1 MFFYFIERNIILKE
15 TNEPIGSV
23 GIMFGDGVH
32 SADMEEG
39 DAEIGYW
46 LGVPYWGQGLIPEA
60 VNRLLSRCFE
70 ELDIKRVWCGHYDEN
85 TKSRRVMEK
94 CGFKYHHTE
103 EGKTSPLGDIRTE
116 HFTLLTREEWKQKN
130 YHIRPLTEADIPEMQ
145 SLFRSTVL
153 FINTKDYTQ
162 EEAEDWA
169 SCGDS
174 VVRWKKHL
182 SNHQFVGAFNTDNKM
197 VGYSSMNKDG
207 YLHSMFVHKDWQG
220 KGIASLLLTEV
231 ENMARQFG
239 VTRITS
245 EVSLT
250 ARPFFVSSFLLPPA
264 MERFRSQHSGIR
276 FELYQGLYYEIED
289 WVREGVVDF
298 GFTDMSRTTPFACE
312 PIYRDTMLAVL
323 PKGHPLGENI
333 FIQVDEL
340 AAEPFILLEEGR
352 GGGCIRELLARH
364 PQINVQYRVADD
376 YTILNMVES
385 RLGVSILPEAVL
397 RRSGQRLT
405 ARRLS
410 PELQRTI
417 GVIYKQ
423 KTGLSTA
430 GQLFLSELKAS
441 RPAPHG

>member
-1 MFFYFIERNIILKE
+1 MNRYIAFLKAFERNSFSDAARDLGY
-15 TNEPIGSV
+15 TQ
-23 GIMFGDGVH
+23 
-32 SADMEEG
+32 SAVSQMIKSLE
-39 DAEIGYW
+39 AE
-46 LGVPYWGQGLIPEA
+46 LGV
-60 VNRLLSRCFE
+60 
-70 ELDIKRVWCGHYDEN
+70 
-85 TKSRRVMEK
+85 
-94 CGFKYHHTE
+94 
-103 EGKTSPLGDIRTE
+103 
-116 HFTLLTREEWKQKN
+116 TLLV
-130 YHIRPLTEADIPEMQ
+130 
-145 SLFRSTVL
+145 RSR
-153 FINTKDYTQ
+153 
-162 EEAEDWA
+162 
-169 SCGDS
+169 S
-174 VVRWKKHL
+174 
-182 SNHQFVGAFNTDNKM
+182 
-197 VGYSSMNKDG
+197 
-207 YLHSMFVHKDWQG
+207 
-220 KGIASLLLTEV
+220 
-231 ENMARQFG
+231 G
-239 VTRITS
+239 VTLTYEGRHLLPYIRDTIRLGTFTS
-245 EVSLT
+245 
-250 ARPFFVSSFLLPPA
+250 VSSFLLPPA
-264 MERFRSQHSGIR
+264 MERFRRQHSRIR

-312 PIYRDTMLAVL
+312 PIYQDTMLAVL
-323 PKGHPLGENI
+323 PEGHPLGENI
-333 FIQVDEL
+333 FIQIDEL

-441 RPAPHG
+441 RIPPRG

>member
-1 MFFYFIERNIILKE
+1 
-15 TNEPIGSV
+15 
-23 GIMFGDGVH
+23 
-32 SADMEEG
+32 
-39 DAEIGYW
+39 
-46 LGVPYWGQGLIPEA
+46 
-60 VNRLLSRCFE
+60 
-70 ELDIKRVWCGHYDEN
+70 
-85 TKSRRVMEK
+85 
-94 CGFKYHHTE
+94 
-103 EGKTSPLGDIRTE
+103 
-116 HFTLLTREEWKQKN
+116 
-130 YHIRPLTEADIPEMQ
+130 
-145 SLFRSTVL
+145 
-153 FINTKDYTQ
+153 
-162 EEAEDWA
+162 
-169 SCGDS
+169 
-174 VVRWKKHL
+174 
-182 SNHQFVGAFNTDNKM
+182 
-197 VGYSSMNKDG
+197 
-207 YLHSMFVHKDWQG
+207 
-220 KGIASLLLTEV
+220 
-231 ENMARQFG
+231 
-239 VTRITS
+239 
-245 EVSLT
+245 
-250 ARPFFVSSFLLPPA
+250 

-298 GFTDMSRTTPFACE
+298 GFTDMSRTTPFACQ

-323 PKGHPLGENI
+323 PEGHPLGENI

-340 AAEPFILLEEGR
+340 AAEPFILLGGGR
-352 GGGCIRELLARH
+352 GGARH

-441 RPAPHG
+441 SPAPHG